1 MKLLFTVIAA
11 FLFLSFGKMP
21 AHNYQATVAFVDTS
35 HVDHVTDGLTAEW
48 PDSIFHTE
56 KETLIRYATDND
68 GQNLFLAMRIADF
81 KTQMKIIQQGMK
93 VFIDL
98 KGKKR
103 ENRGI
108 EYPIK
113 PEGAFTGNMPAG
125 TTDKKEIRAAMSF
138 HLFAM
143 KLFGFTDAEP
153 ISQGL
158 QMPGTANI
166 AFNWDSSD
174 IMHIEYLIP
183 LSMLDDI
190 NSLHQKTIS
199 IGWKINGAQV
209 QSGNVVSVT
218 SVEGREQG
226 TGRTVRGPRTA
237 SSTTAPVASTGAPL
251 TSGEENF
258 WTKHT
263 LNF

>member
-1 MKLLFTVIAA
+1 MKILIAVTTA

-21 AHNYQATVAFVDTS
+21 FHTNKTSVVFADTS
-35 HVDHVTDGLTAEW
+35 HVDHVLDGLTAEW

-56 KETLIRYATDND
+56 KETLIRYATDNN
-68 GQNLFLAMRIADF
+68 GQNLFLAMRIPDF
-81 KTQMKIIQQGMK
+81 RTQMKIMQGMK

-98 KGKKR
+98 KGKKK

-108 EYPIK
+108 EYPVK
-113 PEGAFTGNMPAG
+113 PEGAFAGNMPAG
-125 TTDKKEIRAAMSF
+125 TTDKKEMRASMSF

-143 KLFGFTDAEP
+143 KVFGFTDIEP
-153 ISQGL
+153 FSQGL
-158 QMPGTANI
+158 QMPNSVNI

-174 IMHIEYLIP
+174 VLHIEYLIP
-183 LSMLDDI
+183 LNMLDDI
-190 NSLHQKTIS
+190 NSLRQKTIS
-199 IGWKINGAQV
+199 IGWKIYGAQA
-209 QSGNVVSVT
+209 QNGNVVTVT

-226 TGRTVRGPRTA
+226 TGRTVRGPRTV
-237 SSTTAPVASTGAPL
+237 SSTPTPVASTGAPL